1 MDDERKQREER
12 IKLHDD
18 DFWSVRAGR
27 IVRSWER
34 AWKWQVALNPL
45 LFLRL
50 ALDGKLPWGRG

>member
-1 MDDERKQREER
+1 MDDNIEAERN
-12 IKLHDD
+12 KLPFPDTM
-18 DFWSVRAGR
+18 SLLRGKYVRN
-27 IVRSWER
+27 WER

>member
-12 IKLHDD
+12 CKLHDD

-27 IVRSWER
+27 IVRNWER

>member
-12 IKLHDD
+12 CKLHNA
-18 DFWSVRAGR
+18 DFTSLYRGKWYRN
-27 IVRSWER
+27 WER